1 MVEEVQEVEGGS
13 VLTSSALPRSGRRR
27 LHAAMYA
34 ATFLSLLRPLLFPG
48 VSNPSLAEAAAAVEA
63 ALNAWRWEFSAMTTR
78 EALKCAGGL
87 MLPELAEPERRR
99 ESRITPFCLLSV
111 Q

>member
-1 MVEEVQEVEGGS
+1 MVEEVEGGS

-34 ATFLSLLRPLLFPG
+34 ATFLSLLHPLLFPG
-48 VSNPSLAEAAAAVEA
+48 VSNPSLAVEA

>member
-1 MVEEVQEVEGGS
+1 MEGGS

-48 VSNPSLAEAAAAVEA
+48 VSNPSLAVEA

>member
-1 MVEEVQEVEGGS
+1 MVEEVEGGS

-27 LHAAMYA
+27 LHAAVYA
-34 ATFLSLLRPLLFPG
+34 ATFYLFCILSYFQG
-48 VSNPSLAEAAAAVEA
+48 VSNPSLAEAAAEA